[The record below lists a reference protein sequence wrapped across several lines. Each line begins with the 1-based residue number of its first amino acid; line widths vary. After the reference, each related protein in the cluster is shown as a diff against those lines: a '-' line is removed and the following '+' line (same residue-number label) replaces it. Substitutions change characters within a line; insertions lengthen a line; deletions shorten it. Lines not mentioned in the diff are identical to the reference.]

1 VSVTNKVSDWRYIGG
16 SGGWPNWLS
25 IRGDV
30 GHILTGYSIVGH
42 IYLYSNQDFGCDC
55 PSTCLLQESFGT
67 LLQLLHRVK
76 NETLSQT
83 PAGQRYIDLYYRHG
97 IEIAETLRINS
108 ELRNEALA
116 TLQLW
121 EPNLQALVDGQG
133 SSVTITSGQ
142 EQAVQTF
149 LDHLYT
155 LGGPQLRQTIENEQM
170 RAPLE
175 QTIGMTMVQAQ
186 DYLIDTIAPTAISS
200 VLVNTNPTNAASAN
214 YTVTFS
220 ESVTGVDVGDFSLTT
235 TGSVSGAAVS
245 GVSGSG
251 STYTVT
257 VNTGSGNGTI
267 RLDVVDDNSIVDA
280 ALNPLGGAGVGDG
293 DFSTGDVYAIY
304 KLLPPLADFNGD
316 NKADVA
322 VFRPSTGSWHISG
335 QGMYTFGQSDDIPVP
350 ADYNGD
356 GKDDIA
362 VYRPSNSA
370 WYIYGQGT
378 FVYGAVGD
386 IPVSADYNGDGKA
399 DIAVFRPSDSTWYI
413 RGMEPSVYGMAGDI
427 PVVADYNGDGIA
439 DIAVFRPSNSTWYI
453 KGMGPSVYGMTGDI
467 PVIGDYNGDGKAD
480 IAVFRPSNKTW
491 YIRGLGPSVYGAVG
505 DIPVVGDYNGDGKAD
520 IAVFRPSNNTWYIK
534 GIGTF
539 LYGQSGDIPV

>member
-1 VSVTNKVSDWRYIGG
+1 MGVTCTNHGSYLDYNINIVVTGLTGGATAGNITIGSYTRGTSGGEMGMMSNFVHSETSGWSENTVYSQVIIQPFDAAGVGYAGFTSGAGTNVSVTNKVSDWRYIGG

-362 VYRPSNSA
+362 GIPPQQQRLVYLWSR
-370 WYIYGQGT
+370 Y
-378 FVYGAVGD
+378 FCV
-386 IPVSADYNGDGKA
+386 
-399 DIAVFRPSDSTWYI
+399 RC
-413 RGMEPSVYGMAGDI
+413 R
-427 PVVADYNGDGIA
+427 
-439 DIAVFRPSNSTWYI
+439 R
-453 KGMGPSVYGMTGDI
+453 
-467 PVIGDYNGDGKAD
+467 
-480 IAVFRPSNKTW
+480 
-491 YIRGLGPSVYGAVG
+491 
-505 DIPVVGDYNGDGKAD
+505 
-520 IAVFRPSNNTWYIK
+520 
-534 GIGTF
+534 
-539 LYGQSGDIPV
+539 